1 MVLTVG
7 RVSFPTPACTGI
19 VALNSGCTAS
29 SAASTTVVAF
39 VRVVTASFTTI
50 PVLVGSV
57 GRVVVLVV
65 LGRAVGMMFSSMVN
79 IMSGDPTALGS
90 VRIGPF
96 PTRNIIQSAALITCK
111 MLELSDFRAKD
122 SLPTSRRGFCGPPI

>member
-7 RVSFPTPACTGI
+7 RVSFPTPSCTGI

-39 VRVVTASFTTI
+39 VRVVTASSTTI

-79 IMSGDPTALGS
+79 IMSGDATALGS

-96 PTRNIIQSAALITCK
+96 PTRNISQSAALITCK
-111 MLELSDFRAKD
+111 MLELSDFQVKD

>member
-1 MVLTVG
+1 MVRTVG
-7 RVSFPTPACTGI
+7 RASFPTPACTGV
-19 VALNSGCTAS
+19 VALNS
-29 SAASTTVVAF
+29 AASATAVAF
-39 VRVVTASFTTI
+39 VRVVTASSTTI

-79 IMSGDPTALGS
+79 IMSGDATALGS
-90 VRIGPF
+90 VRIGPS

-111 MLELSDFRAKD
+111 MLELSDFQAKD

>member
-1 MVLTVG
+1 MILAVG
-7 RVSFPTPACTGI
+7 RVSFPTPACTWIVKLNFGGI
-19 VALNSGCTAS
+19 AS
-29 SAASTTVVAF
+29 SAASTTVVSFAGG
-39 VRVVTASFTTI
+39 VTASSAVI
-50 PVLVGSV
+50 PVLVGTV

-90 VRIGPF
+90 VRIGPC
-96 PTRNIIQSAALITCK
+96 PTRNSIQSAALITCK
-111 MLELSDFRAKD
+111 MLELSDFQAKD

>member
-29 SAASTTVVAF
+29 SAASTTAVAF
-39 VRVVTASFTTI
+39 VRVVTASSTTI
-50 PVLVGSV
+50 SVLVGLA

-65 LGRAVGMMFSSMVN
+65 LGRAVGMIFSSIVS

-90 VRIGPF
+90 VRVGPF
-96 PTRNIIQSAALITCK
+96 PTRNVTQSTALITCK
-111 MLELSDFRAKD
+111 TLELSDFRVKD
-122 SLPTSRRGFCGPPI
+122 NLPTSRWGFGGPPI

>member
-29 SAASTTVVAF
+29 SAASTTAVAF
-39 VRVVTASFTTI
+39 VRVVTASSTTI
-50 PVLVGSV
+50 SVLVGLA

-65 LGRAVGMMFSSMVN
+65 LGRTVGMIFSSIVS

-90 VRIGPF
+90 VRVGPF
-96 PTRNIIQSAALITCK
+96 PTRNVTQSAALITCK
-111 MLELSDFRAKD
+111 MLELFRFPGK
-122 SLPTSRRGFCGPPI
+122 G

>member
-39 VRVVTASFTTI
+39 VRVVTASSTTI

-79 IMSGDPTALGS
+79 IMSGDATALGS

-111 MLELSDFRAKD
+111 MLELSDFQAKD

>member
-1 MVLTVG
+1 MILAVG

-19 VALNSGCTAS
+19 VALSLGCTAS

-39 VRVVTASFTTI
+39 VRVVTASSTTI
-50 PVLVGSV
+50 PVLVGSA

-65 LGRAVGMMFSSMVN
+65 LGRAVGMMFSSMVS

-90 VRIGPF
+90 VRVGPF
-96 PTRNIIQSAALITCK
+96 PTRIITQSTALITCK

-122 SLPTSRRGFCGPPI
+122 NLPTSRWGFCGPPI